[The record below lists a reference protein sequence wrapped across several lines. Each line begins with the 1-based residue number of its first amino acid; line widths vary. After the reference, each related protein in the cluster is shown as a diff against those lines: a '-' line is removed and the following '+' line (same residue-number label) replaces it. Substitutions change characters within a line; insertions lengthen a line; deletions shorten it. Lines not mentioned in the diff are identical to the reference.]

1 MGDDLMYLIFGVIG
15 ISFSIMLPI
24 LVFQY
29 FENRKI
35 KSELINT
42 NRMLTELISNSNHH
56 EAKYKSIN
64 AQLGIIGS
72 KVAPETYNKLHR
84 IKATPTASMK
94 NDQAI
99 SQGNPTLLQ

>member
-1 MGDDLMYLIFGVIG
+1 MSDDLIYLIFGVVG

-29 FENRKI
+29 IENRKI
-35 KSELINT
+35 KGELINT
-42 NRMLTELISNSNHH
+42 NRMLNELISNSNHH

-72 KVAPETYNKLHR
+72 KVAPETYNKLQR
-84 IKATPTASMK
+84 KKTTLTPSIKNEPAT
-94 NDQAI
+94 N
-99 SQGNPTLLQ
+99 QGSPTLFQ